1 MSYSLYYVLG
11 SFQNGEWTGLIK
23 EMILKRADMVITSIK
38 INHQRSTAMD
48 FSTPF
53 LETGITIMVAL
64 RKGAI
69 SATAFLG
76 NTTLLKNCFKNNL
89 DNVEHRLDTGELVLG
104 AKCLLNVKQ

>member
-1 MSYSLYYVLG
+1 MVYGLNGYFTV
-11 SFQNGEWTGLIK
+11 FQNGTWNGLIQD
-23 EMILKRADMVITSIK
+23 MLDNRADMVITSIK
-38 INHQRSTAMD
+38 INHQRATAMD

-76 NTTLLKNCFKNNL
+76 NFVHIRAVYLLCEPFVRQAQL
-89 DNVEHRLDTGELVLG
+89 
-104 AKCLLNVKQ
+104 

>member
-1 MSYSLYYVLG
+1 MTTVKACVVYCSRL
-11 SFQNGEWTGLIK
+11 FQNGEWNGLIE
-23 EMILKRADMVITSIK
+23 EMIQGKADMVITSIK
-38 INHQRSTAMD
+38 INHERATAMD

-76 NTTLLKNCFKNNL
+76 MYL
-89 DNVEHRLDTGELVLG
+89 E
-104 AKCLLNVKQ
+104 

>member
-1 MSYSLYYVLG
+1 MAEQKG
-11 SFQNGEWTGLIK
+11 
-23 EMILKRADMVITSIK
+23 DMVITSIK
-38 INHQRSTAMD
+38 ISHERATAMD

-76 NTTLLKNCFKNNL
+76 
-89 DNVEHRLDTGELVLG
+89 
-104 AKCLLNVKQ
+104 KCLHILRHFFIY

>member
-1 MSYSLYYVLG
+1 MCC
-11 SFQNGEWTGLIK
+11 NHKKDDGEWTGLIK
-23 EMILKRADMVITSIK
+23 EMLFKRADMVITSIK
-38 INHQRSTAMD
+38 INQKRATAMD

-76 NTTLLKNCFKNNL
+76 EYKNPSTLRCTL
-89 DNVEHRLDTGELVLG
+89 
-104 AKCLLNVKQ
+104 